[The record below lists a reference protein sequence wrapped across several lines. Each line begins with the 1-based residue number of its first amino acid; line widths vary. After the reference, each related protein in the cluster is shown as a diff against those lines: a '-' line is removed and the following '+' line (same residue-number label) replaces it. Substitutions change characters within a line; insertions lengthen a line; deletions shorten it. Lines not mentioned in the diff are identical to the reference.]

1 MNNFA
6 DDRNLNLTLNFILSV
21 FMSTIMFSCG
31 PRSGIHEDSKETS
44 EKNQFICG
52 NAIRESENFERLKNL
67 NLSGDP
73 YIGKK
78 LFKQNC
84 AVCHAMSDQK
94 LTGPGL
100 AGVYDRV
107 PQPAEEWLIKFISN
121 SNNMILSG
129 DSYAK
134 KVYIDNGTGMMAFDT
149 ILSEKEIKDI
159 IAYTV
164 GASN

>member
-1 MNNFA
+1 MKSIKNILFYVIIIV
-6 DDRNLNLTLNFILSV
+6 FIQ
-21 FMSTIMFSCG
+21 SCG
-31 PRSGIHEDSKETS
+31 PRSGIHEENSDTS
-44 EKNQFICG
+44 SGKQFICG
-52 NAIRESENFERLKNL
+52 NAVRESEKFKRVESLK
-67 NLSGDP
+67 LSGDP

-84 AVCHAMSDQK
+84 AVCHSMTDQK

-107 PQPAEEWLIKFISN
+107 PQPAEEYLIKFISN
-121 SNNMILSG
+121 NNKVILSG
-129 DSYAK
+129 DPYANLVYK
-134 KVYIDNGTGMMAFDT
+134 KYGTGMMIFDT

-159 IAYTV
+159 IAYMV

>member
-1 MNNFA
+1 MYYNSKIYILYIA
-6 DDRNLNLTLNFILSV
+6 VVLTTL
-21 FMSTIMFSCG
+21 SCG
-31 PRSGIHEDSKETS
+31 PRSGIKEDTRETVA
-44 EKNQFICG
+44 ICG
-52 NAIRESENFERLKNL
+52 NVAMEAENFERLKNL

-84 AVCHAMSDQK
+84 AVCHAMTDQK

-107 PQPAEEWLIKFISN
+107 PQPSEEWLIKFISN
-121 SNNMILSG
+121 NNKVILSG
-129 DSYAK
+129 DPYAN
-134 KVYIDNGTGMMAFDT
+134 KVYNDYGTGMMVFDT

-159 IAYTV
+159 IAYMV